1 VNQLI
6 HIDKLLNLRY
16 NKIYINTKGFMAK
29 SRQKIKARQLR
40 KQGRSIKE
48 IAKLLNISKG
58 SASIW
63 CRDIELTKRQTE
75 ALYQNMLK
83 GNYAGRIKGA
93 RMQKER
99 KEKKIRYYIEK
110 GLKEISKLNKRE
122 LFIAGLALYW
132 GEGSKKNPATNFYNS
147 DPLIIKF
154 MIKWFKEIFHIEDN
168 RFLMYVTINKAH
180 RKRLIKV
187 IKYWSEITSIPVAQF
202 RKPIL
207 IKAKNKKIYENFE
220 SHYGTLCVRIAKSTN
235 LYYQILGY
243 LNALGHGRK

>member
-1 VNQLI
+1 
-6 HIDKLLNLRY
+6 
-16 NKIYINTKGFMAK
+16 MAK

-132 GEGSKKNPATNFYNS
+132 GE
-147 DPLIIKF
+147 
-154 MIKWFKEIFHIEDN
+154 
-168 RFLMYVTINKAH
+168 
-180 RKRLIKV
+180 
-187 IKYWSEITSIPVAQF
+187 
-202 RKPIL
+202 
-207 IKAKNKKIYENFE
+207 
-220 SHYGTLCVRIAKSTN
+220 
-235 LYYQILGY
+235 
-243 LNALGHGRK
+243 